1 MPDHAATPRGLL
13 PEVRYTFTARDHNVA
28 WRVRRV
34 ALREALSEL
43 YELRIELVSDDPE
56 LDPEAL
62 LGADACL
69 TLARDD
75 HPARDLLGLIL
86 RVEQL
91 SRRGDRQ
98 RLRLTV
104 GPALALLGHQ
114 VDTRAFQHQNVPQIV
129 EAVLEDSL
137 AALGRSLRQD
147 LDPAAYPAREYCVQ
161 YRESHLDFVRRL
173 LHDEGIGFRFAHL
186 GETETLVLFD
196 DNARCPAREPVRFL
210 PRDTTVA
217 ADESVDQLG
226 RSRHLTVTGVT
237 QRDWVPLAAAW
248 APFTHTRCARD
259 DRNRERI
266 LYTHDDHRS
275 DADDAGTRARR
286 SLEQHTLTRD
296 HCTGSGD
303 LVDFS
308 PGLRFALHGHPEPAR
323 DRSYL
328 LLRVEHHGEVV
339 DAERL
344 GSDPTAPRYHNRFT
358 CVPEEVPFRP
368 PPDPHL
374 QRPRVHGPH
383 TAIVIG
389 PEGEEIH
396 TDEHGRIQLRFHWDR
411 DSPPDDRASCWVRV
425 AQTWAGA
432 GWGAL
437 FLPRVGMEV
446 LVHFIDGDPD
456 RPLVVGCVYNSLNT
470 PPVALPDDKTCSVLA
485 SESSPGGGLANQIH
499 LEDGRGRES
508 LTLRTRRDLHTIA
521 GHDHSVR
528 VAHDLTAQ
536 IGQNHTTF
544 VGANQI
550 TAVTAN
556 ADLTV
561 SDGDLRTTVLAG
573 THTLD
578 IHGDQHTVV
587 RAGNH
592 HVDVEC
598 GGHHTHAQQMLELVS
613 HAANIHLQAHGPIY
627 AESQADELILDAQ
640 KELRARSRSAAI
652 VLDAATRLKLKTA
665 AQDITVHAHTDL
677 HLAATT
683 GDLLA
688 SANNNLALHAESNAQ
703 LTADKISIVAN
714 DTLELR
720 VGGTSIVLKP
730 GSIEIKSPVITS
742 TATGEHTISGA
753 LIRLN

>member
-1 MPDHAATPRGLL
+1 MPDHAAPPRGLL

-28 WRVRRV
+28 WRVHRV

-43 YELRIELVSDDPE
+43 YELRVELVSDDPE

-98 RLRLTV
+98 RLRLIV
-104 GPALALLGHQ
+104 GPALALLGNQ
-114 VDTRAFQHQNVPQIV
+114 VDTRAFQHQSVPQIV
-129 EAVLEDSL
+129 AAVLEDRL

-237 QRDWVPLAAAW
+237 QRDWVALAAAE

-286 SLEQHTLTRD
+286 TLERHTLTRD
-296 HCTGSGD
+296 HCDGSGD

-368 PPDPHL
+368 QADPTL

-383 TAIVIG
+383 TAIVVG
-389 PEGEEIH
+389 PESEEIH
-396 TDEHGRIQLRFHWDR
+396 TDEHGRIKLRFHWDR

-446 LVHFIDGDPD
+446 LVQFIDGDPD

-470 PPVALPDDKTCSVLA
+470 PPIALPDDKTCSVLA
-485 SESSPGGGLANQIH
+485 SESSPGGGLANQIR

-508 LTLRTRRDLHTIA
+508 LTLRSRRDLHTIA
-521 GHDHSVR
+521 DHDHSVR
-528 VAHDLTAQ
+528 VSHDLTAQ

-561 SDGDLRTTVLAG
+561 SDGDLSTTVLAG

-578 IHGDQHTVV
+578 IHGDQRTLV

-598 GGHHTHAQQMLELVS
+598 GGHHTRARQLLDFVS
-613 HAANIHLQAHGPIY
+613 HTDDIHLHASRKLH
-627 AESQADELILDAQ
+627 AETTTGQIVLEAAQ
-640 KELRARSRSAAI
+640 DLKARSASAAI
-652 VLDAATRLKLKTA
+652 VLQAAKRVEVRADTE
-665 AQDITVHAHTDL
+665 DIS
-677 HLAATT
+677 
-683 GDLLA
+683 LLA
-688 SANNNLALHAESNAQ
+688 EADVILYSRNGDVAAHASKHMILAAESNAQ